1 MGLENVEVSDTEFIL
16 QTKKVRV
23 SVTRFTK
30 TVYVIVEEKDVF
42 SGDILKNTYFG
53 KR

>member
-1 MGLENVEVSDTEFIL
+1 MD
-16 QTKKVRV
+16 KKKNYRV

-30 TVYVIVEEKDVF
+30 TVYVIVEEKDDF
-42 SGDILKNTYFG
+42 IGDILKNTYFG